1 MGQLFFNIFVLTQYQ
16 QKTKTTS
23 TRVKKQTE
31 QKLAQLFQAHFYEEV
46 TSFEMLPPS
55 GSYRE
60 YVRLKSMHFQA
71 IGTWNDDVKENNAFV
86 NFSRHLRS
94 VNIQVPEI
102 YAYEPS
108 SRIYLQEDL
117 GDETLFSYLSD
128 IRTQKG
134 FADEITEAYRKVVSV
149 LPQIQITA
157 GKGIDYELCYPRKAF
172 DRQSMMWD
180 LNYFKYYF
188 LKLAKVSFDEQ
199 SLEDDYVTFCDYLL
213 KAESN
218 YFMMR
223 DFQSRNILIRQGE
236 PWFIDY
242 QGGRRGALQYDLA
255 SLLYDAKADI
265 PQHIREE
272 LIENYLD
279 RLQQLCSV
287 NRKEFKQYFY
297 GYVLIRMMQAMG
309 AYGFRGFYEK
319 KTHFLKSIPYAL
331 QNLNVVMAKL
341 DIPVEL
347 NELFRVLNSLQKSE
361 VLNKIV
367 STETEL
373 TVSITSF
380 SYKKGIPADLSGNG
394 GGFVFDCRA
403 LPNPG
408 RMIEY
413 QNLTGKDAAVINY
426 LESYPD
432 VEEFLNAV
440 FSLVD
445 QSVDRYIERKFSH
458 LTVQFGCTGGQH
470 RSVYTAER
478 MAAHLRKK
486 FTGRIVLQHR
496 EQDN

>member
-1 MGQLFFNIFVLTQYQ
+1 
-16 QKTKTTS
+16 
-23 TRVKKQTE
+23 
-31 QKLAQLFQAHFYEEV
+31 
-46 TSFEMLPPS
+46 
-55 GSYRE
+55 
-60 YVRLKSMHFQA
+60 
-71 IGTWNDDVKENNAFV
+71 
-86 NFSRHLRS
+86 
-94 VNIQVPEI
+94 
-102 YAYEPS
+102 
-108 SRIYLQEDL
+108 
-117 GDETLFSYLSD
+117 
-128 IRTQKG
+128 
-134 FADEITEAYRKVVSV
+134 
-149 LPQIQITA
+149 
-157 GKGIDYELCYPRKAF
+157 
-172 DRQSMMWD
+172 
-180 LNYFKYYF
+180 
-188 LKLAKVSFDEQ
+188 
-199 SLEDDYVTFCDYLL
+199 
-213 KAESN
+213 
-218 YFMMR
+218 
-223 DFQSRNILIRQGE
+223 
-236 PWFIDY
+236 
-242 QGGRRGALQYDLA
+242 
-255 SLLYDAKADI
+255 
-265 PQHIREE
+265 
-272 LIENYLD
+272 
-279 RLQQLCSV
+279 
-287 NRKEFKQYFY
+287 
-297 GYVLIRMMQAMG
+297 
-309 AYGFRGFYEK
+309 
-319 KTHFLKSIPYAL
+319 
-331 QNLNVVMAKL
+331 MAKL